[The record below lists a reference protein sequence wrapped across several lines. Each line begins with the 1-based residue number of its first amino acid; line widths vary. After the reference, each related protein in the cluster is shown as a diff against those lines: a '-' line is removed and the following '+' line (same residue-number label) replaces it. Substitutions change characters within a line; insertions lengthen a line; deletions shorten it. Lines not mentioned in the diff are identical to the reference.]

1 MPGFLVFNEWI
12 HRESFKIKKGC
23 VNFILIFREPILNT
37 DKNVCYDSSTDI
49 KTKTHILNYLN
60 IAIRKVNSKNE
71 VSRRSQS

>member
-49 KTKTHILNYLN
+49 KTKTHF
-60 IAIRKVNSKNE
+60 
-71 VSRRSQS
+71 